1 MNTQNLTPTM
11 NNANMA
17 QNQDCPPWLPA
28 KFWDEQNGEVRTEA
42 LARSYQEL
50 ERNMGRPEQGL
61 GADVPD
67 SPSAYN
73 ITIDKDFL
81 DIDEDVNQRLY
92 QNGFSQ
98 SQAQLVY
105 DLAAERL
112 MPMVQDISAK
122 YENAREEETLT
133 KHFGGV
139 ERFQAIRPQLRAWGE
154 ANLKPVVFENLIA
167 SAEGVIAM
175 YEMMK
180 NKEPS
185 LSRTTDMRPNSSET
199 DLKRMMK
206 DPRYWKD
213 RDPGYVAQ
221 VREGF
226 RALYP
231 EKT

>member
-1 MNTQNLTPTM
+1 MNTQNLNTNTLDTDV
-11 NNANMA
+11 A
-17 QNQDCPPWLPA
+17 QKQACPPWLPA
-28 KFWDEQNGEVRTEA
+28 KFWDEQNGEVRTET

-50 ERNMGRPEQGL
+50 ERNMGSTEQGL

-67 SPSAYN
+67 HPSAYN
-73 ITIDKDFL
+73 ITVDKDLL
-81 DIDEDVNQRLY
+81 DIDEDVNQRLH

-98 SQAQLVY
+98 TQAQLVY

-112 MPMVQDISAK
+112 MPMVQEISAK

-139 ERFQAIRPQLRAWGE
+139 ERFQAIRPQLRAWGK

-185 LSRTTDMRPNSSET
+185 LSRSTDMRPGGSET

-226 RALYP
+226 RSLYP
-231 EKT
+231 EKG